1 MKKAILITMCSLFLN
16 FVTLQAQDYK
26 CDSIDFCAIVQKV
39 ESNYAGF
46 PTKVNNSTKFDYDN
60 LKAKLYNSVINQERK
75 GYDAAAEYVAWFND
89 YHLAV
94 GALSQKY
101 MKPSISYDSIHYE
114 PKFVSRSVDGK
125 TFLIRIPSFNYDENN
140 LQLIKNAVNEYRKS
154 GNENL
159 IIDIRG
165 NGGGLD
171 YTYTPLYELVYD
183 KPFYLKGVEFRCSQ
197 DISNLLRDAYISQK
211 GNPSW
216 ALALADSI
224 DKGNHAF
231 IPIPKSK
238 DPITL
243 DSVCALPKKV
253 AVIIDNKVASAA
265 EQFLIL
271 AKACS
276 NRVTIFGKDN
286 TLGAIDYSN
295 LMPFDLPC
303 SSITCYIPTSRTIGI
318 GSDNLGIDG
327 IGIAPDIRITLA
339 YPTEVSDNLDSW
351 VYWVKDQLE
360 Q

>member
-1 MKKAILITMCSLFLN
+1 MRKFIVITVVLLFQNL
-16 FVTLQAQDYK
+16 VTLQAQDNK

-39 ESNYAGF
+39 EANYAGF
-46 PTKVNNSTKFDYDN
+46 PTKVNNRTKGDYDN

-89 YHLAV
+89 RHLAV

-101 MKPSISYDSIHYE
+101 MKPGISYDSILYE
-114 PKFVSRSVDGK
+114 PKFVARSIGDN
-125 TFLIRIPSFNYDENN
+125 TFLMRIPSFNYDENN
-140 LQLIKNAVNEYRKS
+140 LQHIKNAVSEYKGS

-171 YTYTPLYELVYD
+171 YTYTPLYELIYD
-183 KPFYLKGVEFRCSQ
+183 KPFYFKGVEFRCSP
-197 DISNLLRDAYISQK
+197 DISNLLRAAYKSQN

-224 DKGNHAF
+224 DKGNNDF
-231 IPIPKSK
+231 IPIPMSK

-243 DSVCALPKKV
+243 DSGCIHPKKI

-276 NRVTIFGKDN
+276 NRVTIYGKDN

-318 GSDNLGIDG
+318 GSDNPGIDG

-339 YPTEVSDNLDSW
+339 YPAEVSDNIDSW
-351 VYWVKDQLE
+351 VYWVKDQLD